1 MRARKSEY
9 WNVYRRSQNWSENV
23 FSRVHSRA
31 VAFAIVRTNSSR
43 YWVYQNWLEKD
54 GNRKFYDFLRMKS
67 YGRSHGIFIEWKCKM
82 KEYEKTWQQC
92 YFGVQYILVREYFI
106 SWMNKHSRN
115 SRNVIHNEMYYV
127 YSIWYIWVAC
137 FWFEFGLLWFQWLV
151 NRWALV
157 YRYGW
162 IRIDPLQTKRMLRT
176 VVHNYPN
183 LHEMPVARGT
193 GLGK

>member
-1 MRARKSEY
+1 MFYNKGFLFPGVGASRWRFLCLASYSCPDNSKTTFRFWLFQYS
-9 WNVYRRSQNWSENV
+9 WSEVSFWKNA
-23 FSRVHSRA
+23 SLPYR
-31 VAFAIVRTNSSR
+31 
-43 YWVYQNWLEKD
+43 
-54 GNRKFYDFLRMKS
+54 
-67 YGRSHGIFIEWKCKM
+67 KCKM
-82 KEYEKTWQQC
+82 QEYEKTWQQC
-92 YFGVQYILVREYFI
+92 YFGVQYILVRKYFI
-106 SWMNKHSRN
+106 SWMNKH

-137 FWFEFGLLWFQWLV
+137 FWFEFRLLWFQWLV

-183 LHEMPVARGT
+183 LHEMPVARGM

>member
-1 MRARKSEY
+1 MNWSRSDLSCVLHFVNRALEFFPIRGFYCLALVRARKPEY
-9 WNVYRRSQNWSENV
+9 WKAYRRSQNWSENV
-23 FSRVHSRA
+23 FSRVHSRV

-82 KEYEKTWQQC
+82 KQYEKTWQQC

-115 SRNVIHNEMYYV
+115 SRNVLRLQYIHLRV
-127 YSIWYIWVAC
+127 P
-137 FWFEFGLLWFQWLV
+137 
-151 NRWALV
+151 
-157 YRYGW
+157 
-162 IRIDPLQTKRMLRT
+162 IRSPWT
-176 VVHNYPN
+176 
-183 LHEMPVARGT
+183 
-193 GLGK
+193 